1 VKEST
6 SGIVPGRRRHVDL
19 GHVDLVNQSRHSV
32 EGGHPG
38 EVRALRSVLAT
49 PTHGRARGPGRRE
62 RRERMS
68 KGLRTFLIVV
78 VVAVLLFFVITQP
91 VGAAD
96 VVQSIL
102 TIIGNALSSIA
113 TFFRSLF

>member
-1 VKEST
+1 
-6 SGIVPGRRRHVDL
+6 
-19 GHVDLVNQSRHSV
+19 
-32 EGGHPG
+32 
-38 EVRALRSVLAT
+38 
-49 PTHGRARGPGRRE
+49 
-62 RRERMS
+62 MS